1 MNHELPS
8 AVEMRVLLF
17 AFCIHAHFFAFVI
30 TWERDALMWV
40 MEIQGRKQ
48 KQIEEE
54 SYVLVP

>member
-1 MNHELPS
+1 MNSICCRDES
-8 AVEMRVLLF
+8 CFV
-17 AFCIHAHFFAFVI
+17 AFCIHAHFFAFVR